1 MKRDIQLYLIILILA
16 LTGCAGKTQKGSDN
30 TVSLSSDTGS
40 AVISFSE
47 YEHIFGKVNEGEKVG
62 CIFTFKN
69 TGTSDLVIQAATTTC
84 GCTVP
89 EYDRKPVSP
98 GRTGKI
104 EVVFDTSGRN
114 GIQTKIITIRSNAT
128 NPVVLL
134 KITAEVINSNN
145 N

>member
-1 MKRDIQLYLIILILA
+1 MKKF
-16 LTGCAGKTQKGSDN
+16 TGIYFIVLVVLFAGCSGKTGKRSDN
-30 TVSLSSDTGS
+30 TVSSDTGK
-40 AVISFSE
+40 AVISFKE
-47 YEHIFGKVNEGEKVG
+47 YEHSFGKVNEGEKVG
-62 CIFTFKN
+62 YIFIFNN
-69 TGTSDLVIQAATTTC
+69 TGTSDLIILAATTTC

-89 EYDRKPVSP
+89 EYDRKPVTP
-98 GRTGKI
+98 GATGKL

-114 GIQTKIITIRSNAT
+114 GIQSKIITVRSNAV

>member
-1 MKRDIQLYLIILILA
+1 MKRDIQLYLIILTVA
-16 LTGCAGKTQKGSDN
+16 LTGCAGRTQKGSGN
-30 TVSLSSDTGS
+30 SLSSDTGK
-40 AVISFSE
+40 AVLTFRE
-47 YEHIFGKVNEGEKVG
+47 YEHLFGIVNEGEKAG
-62 CIFTFKN
+62 CIFTFEN
-69 TGTSDLVIQAATTTC
+69 TGTSDLVILAATTTC

-98 GRTGKI
+98 GETGKL
-104 EVVFDTSGRN
+104 EVIFDTSGRS
-114 GIQTKIITIRSNAT
+114 GIQSKIITVRSNAV